1 MSDEEADGAPV
12 QNTAAHF
19 SGNIMNFERPKFNA
33 RQENRLEALKAFK
46 KKCGYI
52 FKGSLVNISEER
64 KCILVQ
70 DWLGPEGQK
79 IYDSLDW
86 GEDEDVNNYELMW
99 TKLEGAVSAEC
110 NEIVAS
116 KKFKER
122 VQKPKETI
130 TSFVTDLMLLVKD
143 CNYIDEDRQVRD
155 QFVYGVSDDDLKKKL
170 LEKGNTLTRIQAVSI
185 GKAHE
190 TTNQEVQECCL
201 KPPVSDSTNTIF
213 KGKPHK
219 GLMCNYCAKKK
230 GSHSFANKRHC
241 PAWGAVCNLCKIK
254 NHFKDSK
261 ECKRLQKERKP
272 KPGNQKQSGSTKKPF
287 VLKVDEDGEEH
298 FYEVVDKICTLNQ
311 QCDHRKAFANLLISK
326 TRICVNFQIDSGST
340 CSILPVGVYKEI
352 SGDHDLQD
360 LNTTVRPTLSLY
372 DEKTK
377 IKTLGTRKCFVFN
390 PATGEEVIIQ
400 FRIVNED
407 LTPLIG
413 LSDSEELKLIEL
425 LRENIATLDSGKP
438 HVPSSALE
446 LHTPLTMANILSNYP
461 AVFDNSVGKLEG
473 ELHLYTKQDV
483 TPSKAAPREIPLS
496 VKNKF
501 IAEIKDL
508 QEQGIIEKVT
518 EPTDWVSAPTIVN
531 KPSAKNGLRLCIDSR
546 PLNTALKRSEY
557 PIPTVDQLL
566 TEISNAKVFT
576 LADIKSAFWH
586 VPLDE
591 PSSLLTTFNTPVGRM
606 KWNRMPFGISV
617 APEEF
622 QRRID
627 ESLEGLEGT
636 KAIADDILI
645 WGDGNTIE
653 EATFNHDARLS
664 ALLERCQQKHIKLN
678 VDKFQL
684 RKTELLYI
692 GVTLTDKGEIGRAS
706 CRERV

>member
-1 MSDEEADGAPV
+1 MSDEEADMAPV
-12 QNTAAHF
+12 QNAAAHF
-19 SGNIMNFERPKFNA
+19 SGNIMSFERRKFNA

-52 FKGSLVNISEER
+52 LKGSLVNISEER

-70 DWLGPEGQK
+70 DWLGPEGPK

-86 GEDEDVNNYELMW
+86 GEDEDVNNYELML

-170 LEKGNTLTRIQAVSI
+170 VEKGNTLTRIQAVSI
-185 GKAHE
+185 G
-190 TTNQEVQECCL
+190 EVQECCL
-201 KPPVSDSTNTIF
+201 KPPVSDSTNNIF

-219 GLMCNYCAKKK
+219 GLMCNYCANKK

-272 KPGNQKQSGSTKKPF
+272 KPGNQKQSGSTKKRF
-287 VLKVDEDGEEH
+287 VLTVDEDGEEH
-298 FYEVVDKICTLNQ
+298 FYEVVDKICTLIQ

-340 CSILPVGVYKEI
+340 RSILPVGVYKEI
-352 SGDHDLQD
+352 SGDHELQD

-377 IKTLGTRKCFVFN
+377 IKTLQTRKCFVFN

-446 LHTPLTMANILSNYP
+446 LDTPLTMANILSKYP

-483 TPSKAAPREIPLS
+483 TPSKAAPREIPLL

-508 QEQGIIEKVT
+508 QEQGIIEK
-518 EPTDWVSAPTIVN
+518 VSAPTIVN

-546 PLNTALKRSEY
+546 PLNTALKCSEY

-606 KWNRMPFGISV
+606 KLNRMPFGISV

-653 EATFNHDARLS
+653 EATSNHDARLS
-664 ALLERCQQKHIKLN
+664 ALLE
-678 VDKFQL
+678 
-684 RKTELLYI
+684 
-692 GVTLTDKGEIGRAS
+692 
-706 CRERV
+706 